1 MFMNVIFQ
9 GKTKGMFKME
19 EYSFHL
25 GVFFGHVSSM
35 MIFYKSTKHSIL
47 SELLTM
53 EERLEKLITDIEA
66 GVFSSP
72 SEVHRLGQSF
82 YAELRQLADSCKDSE

>member
-1 MFMNVIFQ
+1 MNAIFQ

-35 MIFYKSTKHSIL
+35 IIFHKSTKDSIL
-47 SELLTM
+47 SELLSM
-53 EERLEKLITDIEA
+53 EERLEKLITDIES
-66 GVFSSP
+66 GVYSSP

-82 YAELRQLADSCKDSE
+82 YAELRQLVDSCKDSE

>member
-1 MFMNVIFQ
+1 MFINVIFQ

-35 MIFYKSTKHSIL
+35 MILYKSTKHSIL

-82 YAELRQLADSCKDSE
+82 YAELRQLVDSCKDSE